1 MFKSRRRSKL
11 SINNK
16 KQKRQGKSPLL
27 IFVSI
32 PLLLIVLEVFARLFF
47 SFTGEPSSIAKQ
59 PDNSPVTRAYKLQFL
74 SNDEP
79 IQGLSQG
86 GKLQV
91 ERSPAFAYELKPN
104 QNSNFWQINEQ
115 GWREE
120 ESISQN
126 KPADEVRVFILGGS
140 TAFGYYNQS
149 NQETIAQQLENRLNQ
164 RVQQQKNN
172 PDQYQ
177 PKQLPFY
184 EPDRDRLMQN
194 EPRIQEGNYQVIN
207 AAVPG
212 YMSRNQLSQMALKIL
227 PYDPDLIIVMGGYE
241 DLMLPSQQSFADIPV
256 IDDYLS
262 NPFQHFS
269 AYLRKPFNDIAQSS
283 YLVRMGLDWWKS
295 PEVTTTANSL
305 VLQQNPNQPLAS
317 HLPQQPSELV
327 ARVQRYRQNHRQMVR
342 LAAGAN
348 VPMISAIQ
356 PEITGRNLGNLPTQE
371 QEIVDELG
379 DSYIQEVK
387 NAYSELNN
395 ANNQLEQLFPQ
406 NVTSVN
412 LYPVYQDFS
421 NQAFL
426 DPIHLTAE
434 GNNRAAQGLY
444 QTIIEMPKMQI
455 TPREPGS

>member
-11 SINNK
+11 SINKK

-27 IFVSI
+27 ILVSI
-32 PLLLIVLEVFARLFF
+32 PLLLIVLEIFARLFF
-47 SFTGEPSSIAKQ
+47 SFTGEPSSIAEQ
-59 PDNSPVTRAYKLQFL
+59 PENSPLTRAYKLQFL

-120 ESISQN
+120 ESISRN
-126 KPADEVRVFILGGS
+126 KPEDEIRIFILGGS
-140 TAFGYYNQS
+140 TAFGYYNES
-149 NQETIAQQLENRLNQ
+149 NQETIAQQLETGLNQ
-164 RVQQQKNN
+164 RVQEQQAN
-172 PDQYQ
+172 PDDYQ
-177 PKQLPFY
+177 PEELPFY
-184 EPDRDRLMQN
+184 EPDRDRLMEK

-212 YMSRNQLSQMALKIL
+212 YMSRNQLSQMALDIL

-241 DLMLPSQQSFADIPV
+241 DLMLPSQESFADIPV
-256 IDDYLS
+256 IDNYLS

-269 AYLRKPFNDIAQSS
+269 AYLQKPFNDVVQSS
-283 YLVRMGLDWWKS
+283 YLLRMGLEWWKS
-295 PEVTTTANSL
+295 PEVSTTANSL

-327 ARVQRYRQNHRQMVR
+327 ARVERYRQNQRQMVQ
-342 LAAGAN
+342 LAAGAK
-348 VPMISAIQ
+348 VPLISAIQ
-356 PEITGRNLGNLPTQE
+356 PEITGRNLNNLPTQE

-379 DSYIQEVK
+379 DSYLQEVQ
-387 NAYSELNN
+387 NAYSELNK
-395 ANNQLEQLFPQ
+395 ANNQLEELFP
-406 NVTSVN
+406 NNMISVN
-412 LYPVYQDFS
+412 LYPKYQDFS
-421 NQAFL
+421 NQAFI

-434 GNNRAAQGLY
+434 GNNQAAQALY

>member
-1 MFKSRRRSKL
+1 MFKSRRSKL
-11 SINNK
+11 SINQK
-16 KQKRQGKSPLL
+16 KQKRQGKSPLF
-27 IFVSI
+27 IFISI
-32 PLLLIVLEVFARLFF
+32 PLLLIVLEIFARLFF
-47 SFTGEPSSIAKQ
+47 SFTGEPSSIAEQ
-59 PDNSPVTRAYKLQFL
+59 PDNSPLTRAYKLQFL

-79 IQGLSQG
+79 IKGLSQG
-86 GKLQV
+86 GKLEV
-91 ERSPAFAYELKPN
+91 ERSPAFAYDLKPN

-120 ESISQN
+120 ESISRN
-126 KPADEVRVFILGGS
+126 KPADQVRVFILGGS
-140 TAFGYYNQS
+140 TAFGYYNEN
-149 NQETIAQQLENRLNQ
+149 NQETIAQQLETRLNQ
-164 RVQQQKNN
+164 RVQKQQSN

-194 EPRIQEGNYQVIN
+194 EARILEGNYQVIN

-212 YMSRNQLSQMALKIL
+212 YMSRNQLSQMALEIL

-241 DLMLPSQQSFADIPV
+241 DLMLDSQQSFADIPV
-256 IDDYLS
+256 IDNYLS

-269 AYLRKPFNDIAQSS
+269 AYLRKPFNNIAQSS

-327 ARVQRYRQNHRQMVR
+327 ARVQRYRQNQRQMVR

-348 VPMISAIQ
+348 VPLISAIQ
-356 PEITGRNLGNLPTQE
+356 PEITGRNLENLPTQE

-387 NAYSELNN
+387 NAYSELDN
-395 ANNQLEQLFPQ
+395 ANDQLEELFP
-406 NVTSVN
+406 NNITSVN
-412 LYPVYQDFS
+412 LYPMYQDLS
-421 NQAFL
+421 NQAFV

-434 GNNRAAQGLY
+434 GNNEAAQALY
-444 QTIIEMPKMQI
+444 QTIIGMPKMQI
-455 TPREPGS
+455 TPREPGT